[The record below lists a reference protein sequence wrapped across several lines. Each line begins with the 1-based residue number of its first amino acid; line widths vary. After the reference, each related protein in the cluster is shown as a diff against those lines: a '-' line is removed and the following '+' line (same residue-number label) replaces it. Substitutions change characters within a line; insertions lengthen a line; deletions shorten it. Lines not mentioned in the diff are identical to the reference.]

1 MHCRIWVFT
10 QKFPL
15 IRELVL
21 GRGTQKIV
29 ATRGRIVSSALLL
42 ESNRRSILLDLH
54 QEKSFPNDFS
64 MSIEVNFLLGP
75 SYYLLLSGNIIKFVL
90 APALLKSRNT
100 TFYQFTTKNGSD
112 WITGLN
118 QSFNYFCCFE
128 ATAPR
133 CFKATGQVKHLPLI
147 RFERDQLITSF

>member
-1 MHCRIWVFT
+1 M
-10 QKFPL
+10 
-15 IRELVL
+15 

-29 ATRGRIVSSALLL
+29 ATRGRMVSSALLL

-90 APALLKSRNT
+90 APALLESNVEKIVHRM
-100 TFYQFTTKNGSD
+100 
-112 WITGLN
+112 
-118 QSFNYFCCFE
+118 
-128 ATAPR
+128 P
-133 CFKATGQVKHLPLI
+133 
-147 RFERDQLITSF
+147 